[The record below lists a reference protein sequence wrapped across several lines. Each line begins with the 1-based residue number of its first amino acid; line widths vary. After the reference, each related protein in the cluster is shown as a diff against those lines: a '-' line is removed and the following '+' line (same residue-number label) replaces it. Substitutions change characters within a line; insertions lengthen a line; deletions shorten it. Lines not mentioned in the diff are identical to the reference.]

1 MKTMVIE
8 NQFITSQQTIKGLR
22 LPLALLFLSM
32 LSCAQL
38 AAGDAEIVIGGL
50 MAGEGGSWDPKD
62 SPLTS
67 PFGVD
72 FNADGEMWIV
82 ELEGGR
88 VHKFDVANKLHH
100 AGGDGSRSYTGDGGP
115 LVKATFNGMHNCAVT
130 PNGDL
135 YIADSWNHCVR
146 KVDSA
151 TGVISTMAGTGQK
164 GFSGDGGPATKA
176 TFDFV
181 MCITLNPTNDVL
193 HIADL
198 NNRRIRAVDLKSGLV
213 TTVAGNGRK
222 GVPKDG
228 DPAVQSP
235 LVDPRAV
242 AQDSKGNLWILE
254 RGGHALRAVLPDGT
268 IKTVAGTGTQ
278 GFTDGPGLTSQFG
291 SPKHLCVDEADNV
304 YIADDEN
311 AAIRRLDSQTHE
323 VTTILGKGQGDARIK
338 LSHPHGVTWEN
349 GWLYVVDMG
358 HNRILGMKP

>member
-1 MKTMVIE
+1 M
-8 NQFITSQQTIKGLR
+8 TIALNR
-22 LPLALLFLSM
+22 NRIRTAACILLTAIAALLSGMARAVEVEFVV
-32 LSCAQL
+32 
-38 AAGDAEIVIGGL
+38 GDL
-50 MAGEGGSWDPKD
+50 MVTEGGTWDAAS
-62 SPLTS
+62 SPLTA

-72 FNADGEMWIV
+72 FNADGEMWMV

-88 VHKFDVANKLHH
+88 VHRFDAAGKLHL
-100 AGGDGSRSYTGDGGP
+100 AGGDGSQSYTGDGGP
-115 LVKATFNGMHNCAVT
+115 LAKATFNGMHNCAVT

-146 KVDSA
+146 KVDAA
-151 TGVISTMAGTGQK
+151 TGVISTIAGTGQK

-222 GVPKDG
+222 GAPKDG
-228 DPAVQSP
+228 DPAIQSP

-254 RGGHALRAVLPDGT
+254 RGGHALRVVLPNGT
-268 IKTVAGTGTQ
+268 IQTVAGTGTQ
-278 GFTDGPGLTSQFG
+278 GFVDGPGRTSQFG

-311 AAIRRLDSQTHE
+311 SAIRRFDSKTHE
-323 VTTILGKGQGDARIK
+323 VTTILGKGQGDARIN

-358 HNRILGMKP
+358 NNRILRTKP